1 MSTDSNYVVLVE
13 PPDGQLATN
22 LTPRLQTL
30 GLPVALFSSVE
41 EAESFLQGG
50 QLIALVGIDD
60 ALGMEN
66 AGSLLANVRASLPGV
81 PVLWVTREE
90 PSDLV
95 FTDMTPDKVLAHR
108 SPVVEVI
115 RYADEA
121 LLRFFYPDIVVNV
134 LRESIVSVMAST
146 FKTEGSVA
154 RIGLRTNR
162 NLLAYV
168 NGLLPFAGR
177 RTSGRLVVSAAKTYL
192 GELRRRIVPAAAPP
206 SLHEAEDLA
215 GEMCNQVLGRLK
227 GFFWRKSLPVEF
239 GLPIIIRGQNCEVR
253 YKAPHPSI
261 VFDFQEPMGTVH
273 FEFCFDLF
281 DAKEL
286 DTADVETVAPAGSLL
301 FL

>member
-66 AGSLLANVRASLPGV
+66 AGSLLANVRATLPGV

-90 PSDLV
+90 PSELV
-95 FTDMTPDKVLAHR
+95 FSDATPDKVVAHR

-134 LRESIVSVMAST
+134 LRESIVSVMSST
-146 FKTEGSVA
+146 FKTEGTVA

>member
-1 MSTDSNYVVLVE
+1 MSSDSNYVVLIE
-13 PPDGQLATN
+13 PPDGQLVAN

-30 GLPVALFSSVE
+30 GLPVALFSTVE

-50 QLIALVGIDD
+50 QLVALVAIDD
-60 ALGMEN
+60 ALGLE
-66 AGSLLANVRASLPGV
+66 AGASLLTNVRAMLENV
-81 PVLWVTREE
+81 PVLWITRED
-90 PSDLV
+90 PTLLIFQDLV
-95 FTDMTPDKVLAHR
+95 PDKILAHR
-108 SPVVEVI
+108 VPVVEVI
-115 RYADEA
+115 RSADEL
-121 LLRFFYPDIVVNV
+121 LLRFFYPDVVVNV
-134 LRESIVSVMAST
+134 LRESIVAVMSST
-146 FKTEGSVA
+146 FKTDGQVV
-154 RIGLRTNR
+154 RLGLRTNR

-192 GELRRRIVPAAAPP
+192 GELRRRIVPTPTPP

-286 DTADVETVAPAGSLL
+286 ESADVESVAPAGSLL

>member
-13 PPDGQLATN
+13 PPDGQLGTN

-30 GLPVALFSSVE
+30 GLPVALFSSIE

-60 ALGMEN
+60 ALGGEN
-66 AGSLLANVRASLPGV
+66 ATSLLTNVRASLPGV
-81 PVLWVTREE
+81 PVVWITRED
-90 PSDLV
+90 PAALTFQDDV
-95 FTDMTPDKVLAHR
+95 PDKVLAHR
-108 SPVVEVI
+108 APVVDVI
-115 RYADEA
+115 RGADEL

-134 LRESIVSVMAST
+134 LRESIVSVMSST
-146 FKTEGSVA
+146 FKTEGQVV

-192 GELRRRIVPAAAPP
+192 GELRRRIVPGPTPP

-281 DAKEL
+281 DANEL
-286 DTADVETVAPAGSLL
+286 DSADVETVAPAGSLL

>member
-81 PVLWVTREE
+81 PVLWVTRED
-90 PSDLV
+90 PSDLA
-95 FTDMTPDKVLAHR
+95 FTDTIPDKVLAHR

-115 RYADEA
+115 RYADEE

-154 RIGLRTNR
+154 RVGLRTNR

>member
-66 AGSLLANVRASLPGV
+66 AGALLANVRATLPGV
-81 PVLWVTREE
+81 PVVWVTREDPNE
-90 PSDLV
+90 LV
-95 FTDMTPDKVLAHR
+95 FSDVAPDKVLAHR

-134 LRESIVSVMAST
+134 LRESIVSVMSST
-146 FKTEGSVA
+146 FKTEGTVA
-154 RIGLRTNR
+154 RVGLRTNR

>member
-66 AGSLLANVRASLPGV
+66 AGALLANVRASLPGV
-81 PVLWVTREE
+81 PVVWVTREDPNE
-90 PSDLV
+90 LV
-95 FTDMTPDKVLAHR
+95 FSDIAPDKVLAHR

-134 LRESIVSVMAST
+134 LRESIVSVMSST
-146 FKTEGSVA
+146 FKTEGTVA
-154 RIGLRTNR
+154 RVGLRTNR

>member
-115 RYADEA
+115 RYGDEA

>member
-1 MSTDSNYVVLVE
+1 VF
-13 PPDGQLATN
+13 G
-22 LTPRLQTL
+22 
-30 GLPVALFSSVE
+30 
-41 EAESFLQGG
+41 
-50 QLIALVGIDD
+50 D
-60 ALGMEN
+60 A
-66 AGSLLANVRASLPGV
+66 A
-81 PVLWVTREE
+81 
-90 PSDLV
+90 
-95 FTDMTPDKVLAHR
+95 PDKVLAHR

-134 LRESIVSVMAST
+134 LRESIVAVMSST
-146 FKTEGSVA
+146 FKTDGTVA
-154 RIGLRTNR
+154 RAGLRTNR

-286 DTADVETVAPAGSLL
+286 DTADVETVAAAGSLL

>member
-30 GLPVALFSSVE
+30 GLPVALFSSVD

-66 AGSLLANVRASLPGV
+66 AGALLANVRATLPGV

-90 PSDLV
+90 PSELV
-95 FTDMTPDKVLAHR
+95 FSDEAPDKVLAHR

-134 LRESIVSVMAST
+134 LRESIVSVMSST
-146 FKTEGSVA
+146 FKTEGTVA
-154 RIGLRTNR
+154 RVGLRTNR

>member
-22 LTPRLQTL
+22 LTPRFQTL

-60 ALGMEN
+60 ALGLEN
-66 AGSLLANVRASLPGV
+66 AAAILTNVRATLPGV
-81 PVLWVTREE
+81 PVVWVTREDPE
-90 PSDLV
+90 ALAFQEDA
-95 FTDMTPDKVLAHR
+95 PDKVLPHR
-108 SPVVEVI
+108 AQVVDVI
-115 RYADEA
+115 RTADEL
-121 LLRFFYPDIVVNV
+121 LLRFFYPDVVVNV

-146 FKTEGSVA
+146 FKTEGQVV

-192 GELRRRIVPAAAPP
+192 GELRRRIVPASTPP

-286 DTADVETVAPAGSLL
+286 DSADVETVAPAGSLL